1 MKIVYLTPKSSF
13 RENLRSDTLWGL
25 ICWGINTVYSK
36 ETLDNFIADHK
47 EGKVFKISST
57 YRFFREDENE
67 TLLFPKPILE
77 PIDINRYFEENKI
90 SEKEKKASV
99 IKSLKDYKKVKF
111 IDKETFEKFL
121 TGELNESKYFFSNLW
136 DKKIPN
142 FNREDVLHN
151 QINRLTN
158 TTEEGALFSTS
169 ELFAN
174 NGGLFFLM
182 DGTEE
187 HLKLA
192 TGALNF
198 FSHVGFGGDSSIG
211 KNHFDIK
218 IDDFTFKKIENPN
231 AFISLSLYSPKKEE
245 ITEYKKSRNY
255 FWYELEA
262 RKGKFGGQ
270 FIKAKNFWKDSVL
283 LFKEGSVFPNLNSQ
297 NYGRNIQV
305 MKYDDMNIYQFGYA
319 FNLPIKIMEKQ

>member
-36 ETLDNFIADHK
+36 ETLDNFIADYDK
-47 EGKVFKISST
+47 GKAFKISST
-57 YRFFREDENE
+57 YRFFREDEKE

-90 SEKEKKASV
+90 SERLERATV
-99 IKSLKDYKKVKF
+99 IKRLKDYKKVRF

-121 TGELNESKYFFSNLW
+121 AGEFNETSYFSSNLW

-142 FNREDVLHN
+142 FKREDVLHN

-158 TTEEGALFSTS
+158 TTEEGYLFSTS

-182 DGTEE
+182 DGTDEN
-187 HLKLA
+187 LKLVN
-192 TGALNF
+192 GALNF
-198 FSHVGFGGDSSIG
+198 FAHVGFGGDSSIG

-218 IDDFTFKKIENPN
+218 IDDFTFNKIENPN
-231 AFISLSLYSPKKEE
+231 AFVSLSLYAPKKEE
-245 ITEYKKSRNY
+245 ITEYKKSKNL

-270 FIKAKNFWKDSVL
+270 FIKAKSFWKDSVL
-283 LFKEGSVFPNLNSQ
+283 LFKEGSISPKLNSE

-305 MKYDDMNIYQFGYA
+305 MKHDDLKIYQFGYA
-319 FNLPIKIMEKQ
+319 FNLPIKIMEKP